1 MRRTLIGQL
10 KKDQTFEGLLAVLR
24 ALPAPEGSGKLEV
37 THDYRT
43 APYLHHKVV
52 DWVDGPPNSNV
63 VAVVSGAD
71 PDGRYWRRFTLTRKS
86 AVHYELDVF
95 PTPFPN
101 PVDPLSPGIPPGASR
116 RVA

>member
-1 MRRTLIGQL
+1 MRRTLIAQL
-10 KKDQTFEGLLAVLR
+10 KKDQSFEDLLAAMRGLR
-24 ALPAPEGSGKLEV
+24 APEGGGTLEV

-43 APYLHHKVV
+43 QPYLHHKVV

-71 PDGRYWRRFTLTRKS
+71 PDGEHWRRFAITRKS
-86 AVHYELDVF
+86 ADHYELDVF

-101 PVDPLSPGIPPGASR
+101 PVDPLSPGIPPGSSR

>member
-1 MRRTLIGQL
+1 MRRTLLAQL
-10 KKDQTFEGLLAVLR
+10 KRDQTFEALLASLR
-24 ALPAPEGSGKLEV
+24 ELPAPEGGGKLNV
-37 THDYRT
+37 TNDYRT
-43 APYLHHKVV
+43 APYLGHRVV

-71 PDGRYWRRFTLTRKS
+71 PDGESWRRFTLTRKS

-116 RVA
+116 RAA